1 MSDSGFSSSPTRSI
15 PVQLKSLPIDHQLC
29 NDIEIPLPRIPKL
42 CTCLDLLRTLMQ
54 P

>member
-15 PVQLKSLPIDHQLC
+15 PVQLKSLPIDQQLC
-29 NDIEIPLPRIPKL
+29 NDIGIQLPRIPKL
-42 CTCLDLLRTLMQ
+42 GTCLERLRTLMQ